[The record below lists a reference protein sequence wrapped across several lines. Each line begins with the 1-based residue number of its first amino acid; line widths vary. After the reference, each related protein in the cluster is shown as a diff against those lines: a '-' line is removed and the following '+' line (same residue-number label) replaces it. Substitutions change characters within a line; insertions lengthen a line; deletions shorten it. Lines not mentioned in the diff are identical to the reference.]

1 MEMEISQDLTDRS
14 LALRRSQ
21 RIRSRDERRR
31 REEMERKEIEER
43 KTLMRVP
50 KRLTKHPVRKS
61 PANSSTTTVPP
72 KKKKLYDCGLS
83 QQNTSTAHLSNLP
96 LDILLYMLEFLGPS
110 LATMERASKS
120 FHRIIRGQHSPYR
133 FLYYKLLATYC
144 PNDGVSIFENGE
156 HEHAI
161 HATVLPKIYKTL
173 VKKES
178 KECKVSNW
186 KIQFVESHKYYV
198 TQVCTICGEA
208 GDPIPVW
215 EVRLCR
221 FCVVRQLINK
231 SALPAFS
238 LTSKEIEVLKPW
250 KTYVYDLG
258 MHCTFYLRAHL
269 DHLRRQ
275 KFSDPQAVLD
285 ANVSKRQAERFGKEN
300 AKRKRKQ
307 REQEESFTERT
318 SAILRCFEEL
328 RLKRDLSVM
337 DEWWFPKELKLE
349 IHEYISNKTNNSLA
363 RKRLRLSIEQD
374 ISNSNT
380 PSPSPLA
387 KSKSLHK
394 NLDEIMT
401 ELRHVVV
408 PRVERLMELN
418 SRLFGDGIAI
428 DKLRMDLDLKTRRI
442 YDDFVLGGLPYEHQL
457 TVSRTRSEILNYF
470 KREEAFESSITNTF
484 RTSVTPEDF
493 LCVSIDPKRFLQDA
507 REWWARR
514 GKKPPPEK
522 CGELYLARVRKRQ
535 LRFRNDVSSL
545 KTQENW
551 RRELL
556 ERKLREKVDWYFT
569 DLPRYIA
576 ELKNLYERNFIR
588 RMKSKEYCLMK
599 GLSSQYDME
608 EPPERLKMMYG
619 DYEDFIKNCN
629 GFCSTDDGYCGCLE
643 YAAKDIIRANTVLRR
658 RDWMDAQLRK
668 FQEIEYR
675 GPDYLLCPE
684 AKEEYHY
691 AARNVSVPKRA
702 AVMYICRA
710 ERFMRRLIREVPS
723 FATELITAEAR
734 DWYKR
739 FLGIVSD
746 FYDPPRRPCSWTAFT
761 THCYYYEVHNN
772 TMDRPEIDYT
782 IQKIREC
789 ESNRISRLTQA
800 DCVAKQ
806 ARLSPSF
813 WNKSMVKRPMDGV
826 SFATRVRWIASNGWF
841 SLNQL
846 AQAWIYDE
854 EQAPLS
860 QLEPYIKEKV
870 KQMERE
876 RRKEEI
882 TSRIKDDPEYQKI
895 FKEIDEDAEFFLR
908 ATYEINTIYK
918 VSNLYKA
925 HVEDVKPGID
935 PARVVRQVIDLIR
948 DVKTGVISKSS
959 LFVSDRE
966 KLAEEEDDNDDDN
979 NGAIVNNGT
988 VGNAGVHINNNVI
1001 PAITNATNINGTGVV
1016 QAVGSNAIPANIP
1029 PPNPSV
1035 NAIIQGIQIMQ
1046 ARGGAAASTNP

>member
-1 MEMEISQDLTDRS
+1 MEIEINQDLKDR
-14 LALRRSQ
+14 LRRSQ
-21 RIRSRDERRR
+21 RIRTRDERRK
-31 REEMERKEIEER
+31 REEMERKEIEEQ
-43 KTLMRVP
+43 KTLMRAP
-50 KRLTKHPVRKS
+50 RRLTKQSVRKT
-61 PANSSTTTVPP
+61 PVTTTTMLP
-72 KKKKLYDCGLS
+72 KKKKLSNCNLS
-83 QQNTSTAHLSNLP
+83 QLNTSTAHLSNLP
-96 LDILLYMLEFLGPS
+96 LDMLLYMLEFLGPS
-110 LATMERASKS
+110 LATMEQVSKS
-120 FHRIIRGQHSPYR
+120 FYRIIRGHHSPYR
-133 FLYYKLLATYC
+133 FLYYKLLAAYC
-144 PNDGVSIFENGE
+144 PHDEVSIFENGKQ
-156 HEHAI
+156 EHAI
-161 HATVLPKIYKTL
+161 HATILPKIYKTL
-173 VKKES
+173 AKKES
-178 KECKVSNW
+178 KEYKVSDW
-186 KIQFVESHKYYV
+186 KFVESYKYYV
-198 TQVCTICGEA
+198 TQKCTICSGP

-238 LTSKEIEVLKPW
+238 LTPKEIEVLKPW

-275 KFSDPQAVLD
+275 KYSDPQIALD
-285 ANVSKRQAERFGKEN
+285 DNVSKRQSERFDKEN

-307 REQEESFTERT
+307 KEQEESFAERT
-318 SAILRCFEEL
+318 SAILRCFEDL
-328 RLKRDLSVM
+328 RLKPDLSVM

-363 RKRLRLSIEQD
+363 RKRLRISVEQD
-374 ISNSNT
+374 VDSSNNSP
-380 PSPSPLA
+380 PSV
-387 KSKSLHK
+387 KSKSLRK
-394 NLDEIMT
+394 NLDEIMV

-418 SRLFGDGIAI
+418 SKLYSDGIVI
-428 DKLRMDLDLKTRRI
+428 DKLRMDLDLKTRRV
-442 YDDFVLGGLPYEHQL
+442 YDDFVLGGLPYEHSL

-470 KREEAFESSITNTF
+470 KREEAFENSITNTF
-484 RTSVTPEDF
+484 RASVTPDDF
-493 LCVSIDPKRFLQDA
+493 LCASLDLKRFLQDA

-535 LRFRNDVSSL
+535 FRFRNDMSSL

-556 ERKLREKVDWYFT
+556 ERKLREKIDWYFT
-569 DLPRYIA
+569 DLPKYIS
-576 ELKNLYERNFIR
+576 ELKELYEHNFML
-588 RMKSKEYCLMK
+588 RMKSKEYCWMK
-599 GLSSQYDME
+599 GMSSQLE
-608 EPPERLKMMYG
+608 IKEPPERLKLMYG

-629 GFCSTDDGYCGCLE
+629 GFCSTEDGYCGCLE
-643 YAAKDIIRANTVLRR
+643 YAAKDIIRANTMLRR

-668 FQEIEYR
+668 FREIEYR
-675 GPDYLLCPE
+675 GPDLLMCPE
-684 AKEEYHY
+684 AKEEYYY

-710 ERFMRRLIREVPS
+710 ERFMRRLLREVPTFS
-723 FATELITAEAR
+723 AELITAEAR

-739 FLGIVSD
+739 CLGIV
-746 FYDPPRRPCSWTAFT
+746 
-761 THCYYYEVHNN
+761 HNN
-772 TMDRPEIDYT
+772 PMDRPDIDYT

-789 ESNRISRLTQA
+789 EKNRINRLTFA
-800 DCVAKQ
+800 DCAAKQ

-813 WNKSMVKRPMDGV
+813 WNKTMVKRPMDGV

-854 EQAPLS
+854 DQAPLG

-876 RRKEEI
+876 RRKEDI
-882 TSRIKDDPEYQKI
+882 TSKIKDDPDYQKI

-925 HVEDVKPGID
+925 HVEDVKSGID

-966 KLAEEEDDNDDDN
+966 KLAEEDDDNDDDN
-979 NGAIVNNGT
+979 TGVIINNG
-988 VGNAGVHINNNVI
+988 VAGNAGVHVNNTAI
-1001 PAITNATNINGTGVV
+1001 PAIANTTNVAGTGVV
-1016 QAVGSNAIPANIP
+1016 NTTGGNTNLTNVQ
-1029 PPNPSV
+1029 PPNSS
-1035 NAIIQGIQIMQ
+1035 ASTSIQGIQI
-1046 ARGGAAASTNP
+1046 APIRVNNTSSAVP